1 MAQKTNPIALRLGN
15 KTMWKSNWSE
25 ESKTYSSVLLQ
36 DLETRH
42 YLKILLESLNIN
54 SNDLLVK
61 NQGEAMFIY
70 TKRIT
75 NLASKRRKS
84 GKRADLKRLLTLNN
98 SVINIQ
104 TNYFSKRKLALWEKK
119 FFFSFTSANV
129 FSEYVSNQIALSARF
144 RENAFKSGIQNGIL
158 SLMRAYFTNQ
168 HKFLISGIRIS
179 CKGKWSKTATGRT
192 QKLVLTLGKLNTQTI
207 DTFIDYSF
215 STVATKFG
223 ACSVK
228 VLISYKSHSNRF

>member
-1 MAQKTNPIALRLGN
+1 
-15 KTMWKSNWSE
+15 
-25 ESKTYSSVLLQ
+25 LLQ

-104 TNYFSKRKLALWEKK
+104 TNYFSKRKLAL
-119 FFFSFTSANV
+119 
-129 FSEYVSNQIALSARF
+129 
-144 RENAFKSGIQNGIL
+144 
-158 SLMRAYFTNQ
+158 
-168 HKFLISGIRIS
+168 
-179 CKGKWSKTATGRT
+179 
-192 QKLVLTLGKLNTQTI
+192 
-207 DTFIDYSF
+207 
-215 STVATKFG
+215 
-223 ACSVK
+223 
-228 VLISYKSHSNRF
+228 